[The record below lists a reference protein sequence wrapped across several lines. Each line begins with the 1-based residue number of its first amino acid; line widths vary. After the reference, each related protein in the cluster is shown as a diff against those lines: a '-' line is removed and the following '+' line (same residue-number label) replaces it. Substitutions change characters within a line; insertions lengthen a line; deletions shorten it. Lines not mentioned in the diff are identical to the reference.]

1 MTDEVDEND
10 MLECFACEADN
21 DWVGHLIGCS
31 RETPMWQKACGDC
44 LQTVERWRGQG
55 DVTCECG
62 AEYNTFGKRRGLPM
76 LHEMSEAMEQLL
88 RDVMNDLES
97 AKEKITESIPDL
109 KSQEPLDEDLD
120 GVDPAWEGTW
130 DQGVLEDRM
139 SFLQDAE
146 TQLEN
151 AIRAIEDS
159 IEV

>member
-1 MTDEVDEND
+1 
-10 MLECFACEADN
+10 
-21 DWVGHLIGCS
+21 
-31 RETPMWQKACGDC
+31 
-44 LQTVERWRGQG
+44 
-55 DVTCECG
+55 
-62 AEYNTFGKRRGLPM
+62 M